1 MDGALANFPLTWFWL
16 LQLCFVFLPHPLAF
30 WKKKQSKLVPKVV
43 FFVVWTHI
51 WEEPLQGSILEAN
64 LTKNPSSFWHPFLL
78 HFQKMCSV
86 FLRYF
91 FGRSTSRDWGISR
104 SKKASILGPKCIPK
118 FDMPDLQICCYLLHF
133 DTILTSEGA
142 SKSVQ
147 ILLRKQFA
155 NLLLQN
161 VDLDG
166 FRGSFQDPFWLLF
179 DLISMLRKML
189 FFWTPMT
196 RVAKGQNGLTGEL
209 KEAT

>member
-1 MDGALANFPLTWFWL
+1 MEIGTQSGVFCCLDTHLSGTTSRVNFGGQFD
-16 LQLCFVFLPHPLAF
+16 QNS
-30 WKKKQSKLVPKVV
+30 Q
-43 FFVVWTHI
+43 VVWD
-51 WEEPLQGSILEAN
+51 PC
-64 LTKNPSSFWHPFLL
+64 LL

-104 SKKASILGPKCIPK
+104 SKKTSILGPKCISK
-118 FDMPDLQICCYLLHF
+118 FDMPDLQICCYFLHF

-147 ILLRKQFA
+147 ILLRKHFA

-166 FRGSFQDPFWLLF
+166 FRGSFQDPF
-179 DLISMLRKML
+179 
-189 FFWTPMT
+189 
-196 RVAKGQNGLTGEL
+196 
-209 KEAT
+209 

>member
-1 MDGALANFPLTWFWL
+1 M
-16 LQLCFVFLPHPLAF
+16 
-30 WKKKQSKLVPKVV
+30 
-43 FFVVWTHI
+43 
-51 WEEPLQGSILEAN
+51 
-64 LTKNPSSFWHPFLL
+64 TKIPRSFWDQCLL

-104 SKKASILGPKCIPK
+104 SKKASILDPKCIPK

-147 ILLRKQFA
+147 ILLRKQVA

-161 VDLDG
+161 VDLLG
-166 FRGSFQDPFWLLF
+166 FRRSFQDPFGLLF
-179 DLISMLRKML
+179 DLISMLRKII
-189 FFWTPMT
+189 FFWTLCWLSV
-196 RVAKGQNGLTGEL
+196 RF
-209 KEAT
+209 EAFFPYST